1 MRKLSTWDA
10 TAMLMGTI
18 IGSGIFLV
26 PAALARDLPAPGLI
40 VLVWVAG
47 GLLSLLGALTFAE
60 LAVARPAA
68 GGQYVYLR
76 DAYGPLWGF
85 LFGWVTFLVIQTGS
99 IAAVGV
105 GFAQY
110 LSAFVPL
117 SPKVIALISIC
128 FLTLVNCRS
137 LGSGSK
143 VQNLCTVLKLAAI
156 GALILVGMRGQISN
170 LFPLTS
176 SAPGVYAAFGVALVG
191 VLWAYDGWNSLG
203 YIAEEIDDPRRA
215 MPRALVGGVAAVTL
229 IYALA
234 TLACLLLLGQKG
246 MAHAPED
253 RVASQAAFQALG
265 DWGSRLM
272 AAGILVSTFGC
283 LNGMILAG
291 PWVYFAMARDGL
303 FFRQLA
309 ERHPTRGTP
318 VVSLLCQGVWSC
330 LLALSGRYDQL
341 FTYVIFVSWMFY
353 AMTAGALFV
362 FRRRHGQPAYQCW
375 GYPYTPALFILLGVA
390 LVLNTLRSQPW
401 PSLCGLGLTLAG
413 LPFYAYFRRTYTS
426 ASSSE
431 PSN

>member
-1 MRKLSTWDA
+1 
-10 TAMLMGTI
+10 MGTI

-60 LAVARPAA
+60 LAVARPSA

-76 DAYGPLWGF
+76 DAYGPMWGF

-99 IAAVGV
+99 IAAVSV

-110 LSAFVPL
+110 LAAFVPL
-117 SPKVIALISIC
+117 PPKLIAVLSIAL
-128 FLTLVNCRS
+128 LTVVNCRS
-137 LGSGSK
+137 LGAGSR
-143 VQNLCTVLKLAAI
+143 VQNLCTLLKLAAI
-156 GALILVGMRGQISN
+156 AGLIGAGLHGDWHRL
-170 LFPLTS
+170 LPLTS
-176 SAPGVYAAFGVALVG
+176 QQPGVYAAFGVALVG

-203 YIAEEIDDPRRA
+203 YVAEEIADPQRSL
-215 MPRALVGGVAAVTL
+215 PKALIGGVAAVTVV
-229 IYALA
+229 YALA
-234 TLACLLLLGQKG
+234 TVACLLVLGQSG
-246 MAHAPED
+246 MAEAPED
-253 RVASQAAFQALG
+253 RVAWLAAFRVAG
-265 DWGSRLM
+265 DWGARLM

-309 ERHPTRGTP
+309 AKDPVRGTP
-318 VVSLLCQGVWSC
+318 VISLICQGCWSA

-341 FTYVIFVSWMFY
+341 FTYVIFVSWIFY

-362 FRRRHGQPAYQCW
+362 FRRRHGQPAYQAW
-375 GYPYTPALFILLGVA
+375 GYPVTPALFILLALLLVA
-390 LVLNTLRSQPW
+390 NTLWTQPL

-413 LPFYAYFRRTYTS
+413 LPIYSSFRRMYTS

-431 PSN
+431 PSNCH